1 MKQWSSLFG
10 ALGAVGILFG
20 LVSVA
25 LLVMGAPIGTFA
37 WIFGNFVGG
46 GFFLVLW
53 ILSGFDRLRDR
64 LASGEARRA
73 SRYGTSALVGT
84 LASLVI
90 VGLLGFLSTRYEKRF
105 DWSEAKVHS
114 LSDQSRKV
122 LAQLDQDVEV
132 VAFYPALEAPRVR
145 EVLDRYAYESPR
157 FKVEFA
163 DPNARPDLVEKLGV
177 GTGKL
182 AEGVVRIAIGGESVE
197 LDEPTEEKITN
208 ALVKLTRTGAKKVYF
223 TTGHGER
230 PVLDE
235 GAEEAEGFAR
245 AGEAL
250 KNENYAFEA
259 LLLAAKGEVPDD
271 ADVVVIAGPTRPF
284 LPEEHRALERYV
296 ARGGA
301 LLVLVDPRAKTDLY
315 DDLGRW
321 GVAFG
326 EDVVVDRVQGLF
338 GRAATPFAAE
348 YGSHP
353 ITEGLREVT
362 MFHVVRSVK
371 PTGDAGSFVDL
382 VKTGPESWG
391 ETSLDAFFGEG
402 RAELDAGDAK
412 GPVTVAVAGS
422 PPGASGDGKP
432 AGADAEAAKA
442 GGEAEPEGAEE
453 KPEPAAETTPE
464 TKQARLVVFGDSDFA
479 TNQLIDAYRNRD
491 LFVNSVN
498 WLLGDVEAIAVR
510 PEQSRASRLQLSN
523 EQLSTIRYLS
533 LFVLPEAIAIAG
545 VWAWW
550 SRRRAPGR

>member
-1 MKQWSSLFG
+1 MKRWSSLFG

-37 WIFGNFVGG
+37 WIFGNFVVG

-73 SRYGTSALVGT
+73 SKYGSTALLGT
-84 LASLVI
+84 LASLAI

-122 LAQLDQDVEV
+122 LAQLEQDVEV

-177 GTGKL
+177 GAGKL

-197 LDEPTEEKITN
+197 IDEPSEEKITN

-271 ADVVVIAGPTRPF
+271 ADVVVIPGPTRPF

-296 ARGGA
+296 ERGGA
-301 LLVLVDPRAKTDLY
+301 LLVMVDPRAKTDLY
-315 DDLGRW
+315 DNLARW
-321 GVAFG
+321 GVGLG

-338 GRAATPFAAE
+338 GRAATPFAGE

-371 PTGDAGSFVDL
+371 PTGDAGSYVDL
-382 VKTGPESWG
+382 VKTGADSWG
-391 ETSLDAFFGEG
+391 ETNLDVFFDEG
-402 RAELDAGDAK
+402 RAELDDGDAR

-422 PPGASGDGKP
+422 PPGAGGDAKP
-432 AGADAEAAKA
+432 AEA
-442 GGEAEPEGAEE
+442 EAEPEGAEA
-453 KPEPAAETTPE
+453 KPEPAAEK
-464 TKQARLVVFGDSDFA
+464 KQARLVVFGDSDFA

-510 PEQSRASRLQLSN
+510 PQQSRASRLQLSN
-523 EQLSTIRYLS
+523 EQLSSIRYLS